1 MRNSAIA
8 TAIGTAM
15 TMAMTEETIVPKA
28 STAMPKLGGMRL
40 VFHSKVVRKFPWSL
54 LIAREAR

>member
-1 MRNSAIA
+1 MA

-15 TMAMTEETIVPKA
+15 TMAMIEDTTVPNA
-28 STAMPKLGGMRL
+28 RTAMPNFGGTRL
-40 VFHSKVVRKFPWSL
+40 VFHSKVVRKFAWSL